1 MAPGLPI
8 FTVCVFLSFPPH
20 LCPLQTPPWKENK
33 NSETSHL
40 HFRTWLSDCHLSVD
54 KSNSLDGKGLLNQL
68 LLLLFSASDR
78 FGSRPLFCSLGSR
91 DPSCSR
97 PCPRP
102 TAVSLC
108 STAGAELVSRLAICF
123 RPVLLSTRLFPL
135 GPFYSRSLATA
146 LSSSRTS
153 AGSLLPSEY
162 GDLTFQVHFQ
172 SCLNITSQT
181 FPISWYKPRSR
192 GIGERNVRG
201 L

>member
-102 TAVSLC
+102 TAVSPC
-108 STAGAELVSRLAICF
+108 STAGAELVSRLAITSALFCSPLDCF
-123 RPVLLSTRLFPL
+123 PS
-135 GPFYSRSLATA
+135 A
-146 LSSSRTS
+146 LSIADLWPLHSPPQEP
-153 AGSLLPSEY
+153 LLAPY
-162 GDLTFQVHFQ
+162 CHQNMV
-172 SCLNITSQT
+172 I
-181 FPISWYKPRSR
+181 
-192 GIGERNVRG
+192 
-201 L
+201 